1 MVIGGLLTCR
11 SISIQSLVCNQ
22 AGLTTGTL
30 FSFTVVTIF
39 QGNNFMANNDDVP
52 IEIQLRCKSKK
63 KVAKYS
69 GDDLVTEEVFKY
81 KFEPVNGDSIVDTLK
96 IKTVKDLCQEDDVFR
111 LQPLEV
117 QKDLEEVLDEMKGE
131 DDSGE
136 EDG

>member
-1 MVIGGLLTCR
+1 
-11 SISIQSLVCNQ
+11 
-22 AGLTTGTL
+22 
-30 FSFTVVTIF
+30 
-39 QGNNFMANNDDVP
+39 MANNDDVP